1 MINIASSQ
9 PVHWPVSSTAV
20 TVVPVAA
27 VSAVTPAQRSQG
39 EGQSG
44 MGSDRQDASARN
56 AHHNK
61 GAAPDKAT
69 ERTQAAPLLPRAR
82 SKEAEEAS
90 AAQTISDERPSAQ
103 EMKEA
108 EEARSAN
115 TLKLMDVLSTVWQAS
130 AAVVDNALGRRREDD
145 SGAKADAANAANAA
159 GSASAA
165 NKPASISDTERRSA
179 HASAADDGF
188 DLLGPEPPVAYTE
201 QGASEWSALEPGRL
215 VNKRA

>member
-27 VSAVTPAQRSQG
+27 VSAVSPAQRSQG

-56 AHHNK
+56 AHQNK

-90 AAQTISDERPSAQ
+90 AAQTISEDKPSAQ

-145 SGAKADAANAANAA
+145 SGAKADAANAA

-165 NKPASISDTERRSA
+165 NKLSSISDTERRSA

-201 QGASEWSALEPGRL
+201 QGASEWSALEPGRI